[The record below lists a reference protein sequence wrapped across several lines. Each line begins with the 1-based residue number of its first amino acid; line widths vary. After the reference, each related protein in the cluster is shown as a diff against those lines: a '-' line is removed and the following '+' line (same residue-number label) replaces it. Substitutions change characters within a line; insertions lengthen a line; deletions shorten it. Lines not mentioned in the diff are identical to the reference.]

1 MRQGCL
7 IWVGK
12 EGRKDPEALICD
24 RYLQR
29 IKRYAGMEVKVLKP
43 YQSKDEGETHRRED
57 ARILERIDAA
67 DYVILCDE
75 GGKELTSQ
83 GLASLLD
90 APEPAAA
97 RRIIWMIGGAMGVS
111 DATRQRADF
120 VLSLSRMTLPHALAR
135 VVLLEQ
141 IYRALSIRAGHPY
154 HHEGG
159 S

>member
-12 EGRKDPEALICD
+12 ENQKDPEAQLCE

-29 IKRYAGMEVKVLKP
+29 IKRYTAMDVKILKP
-43 YQSKDEGETHRRED
+43 YQSRDEAEVRRREGERL
-57 ARILERIDAA
+57 LEKLEPA
-67 DYVILCDE
+67 DYLVLCDE
-75 GGKELTSQ
+75 AGKELTSP
-83 GLASLLD
+83 GLAQLLD
-90 APEPAAA
+90 TPEPSTA
-97 RRIIWMIGGAMGVS
+97 RRVVFLIGGAMGVS

-135 VVLLEQ
+135 VMLLEQ
-141 IYRALSIRAGHPY
+141 IYRALSIQAGHPY

-159 S
+159 Q